1 MNRNAHGHRRSRPE
15 NSAETPRLSKMHR
28 RSTYVILAC
37 TGFTGVLWLVTHYF
51 FTHQGEFGVEP
62 SAIEPWWLRL
72 HGAAAFFSL
81 WLAGLIWAV
90 HARQGI
96 ARTKRRPS
104 GLLLIGSF
112 VVLALSG
119 YLLYYSTGE
128 VARDVVRLLHWSL
141 GLAAAVPFLLHS
153 LKARAA
159 RKRPAA
165 PATRQVAHHTSD

>member
-1 MNRNAHGHRRSRPE
+1 
-15 NSAETPRLSKMHR
+15 MHR

-37 TGFTGVLWLVTHYF
+37 TWFTGVLWLVTHYF

-62 SAIEPWWLRL
+62 SAMEPWWLRL

-141 GLAAAVPFLLHS
+141 GLAAAIPFLLHS